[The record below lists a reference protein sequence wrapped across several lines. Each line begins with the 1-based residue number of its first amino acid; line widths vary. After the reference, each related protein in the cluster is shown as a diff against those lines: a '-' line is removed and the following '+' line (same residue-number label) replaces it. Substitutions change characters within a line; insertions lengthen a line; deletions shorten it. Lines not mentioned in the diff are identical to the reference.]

1 MISKN
6 YTVAVLSCIKNC
18 ETHIQESF
26 YHVAEFKKIFSQI
39 QNWNKGDFTMHIGGG
54 LRAGEKKADMMNH
67 FLNSNSIVY

>member
-1 MISKN
+1 M
-6 YTVAVLSCIKNC
+6 VPL
-18 ETHIQESF
+18 
-26 YHVAEFKKIFSQI
+26 KKIFSQI